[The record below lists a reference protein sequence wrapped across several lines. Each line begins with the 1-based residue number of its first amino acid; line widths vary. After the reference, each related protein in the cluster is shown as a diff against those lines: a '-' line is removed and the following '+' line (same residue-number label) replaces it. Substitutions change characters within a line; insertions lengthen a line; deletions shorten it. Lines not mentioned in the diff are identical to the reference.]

1 MVRRMTER
9 LSTHV
14 HQVWFPTMLTV
25 WKKLGRLE
33 RSVRDMVS
41 SV

>member
-14 HQVWFPTMLTV
+14 QPLWFPAMLTV

-33 RSVRDMVS
+33 RSVLDMVS